1 MCEKTPVVWPV
12 LHPNAMHPDQVLL
25 TFAGILYFQK
35 HSKPD
40 VAAGM
45 TARIE
50 KHWKAL
56 DQPMFVLAL
65 VLNPFEGVSHF
76 RNKASVGSFTLNTI
90 LMEVWSIYSQH
101 YSVIYCLDL
110 SLCSLSTS
118 KSLSFGRR
126 ESSTQCITADEWERS
141 LRIISELPEWNRCI
155 RGLEKEK
162 KKNASNV
169 LM

>member
-1 MCEKTPVVWPV
+1 
-12 LHPNAMHPDQVLL
+12 MHPDQVLL
-25 TFAGILYFQK
+25 TFAGIFLYFQK

-76 RNKASVGSFTLNTI
+76 GNKASVGSFTLNTI

-101 YSVIYCLDL
+101 YSVIYCLITVFTLDL
-110 SLCSLSTS
+110 QKLVVQ
-118 KSLSFGRR
+118 KK
-126 ESSTQCITADEWERS
+126 
-141 LRIISELPEWNRCI
+141 RIKYKMYYR
-155 RGLEKEK
+155 
-162 KKNASNV
+162 
-169 LM
+169 